1 MIPARGFLKLES
13 VSNTSKSQ
21 SVTSYIMSGSQF
33 FRVPFRVV
41 FLLRSQH
48 LCPLLSRFHRS
59 LAAEGVKELLR
70 PLIPF
75 LGVSLTHTL
84 SLSLSLSLVS
94 RVWRLGLL
102 SVQYCI

>member
-1 MIPARGFLKLES
+1 MH
-13 VSNTSKSQ
+13 
-21 SVTSYIMSGSQF
+21 IMPGSQF

-75 LGVSLTHTL
+75 LGVSLTHSLTL
-84 SLSLSLSLVS
+84 SLSLSSLVIPPGVCDGAAAIDFQS
-94 RVWRLGLL
+94 FPTHTRACLER
-102 SVQYCI
+102 